1 MSKVIAIVTMLL
13 MMLVVGCRPTQY
25 IETVRNV
32 EVRDTLMVT
41 KPDTASM
48 RALVECDSLGNLL
61 VREIEALQGE
71 KAKVNAGVKFRN
83 PKEAE
88 INTEYILQPDTV
100 YVPMYREKET
110 TTQTIAPEEKPD
122 LWFARLLIGIII
134 GCLIPFKL
142 IK

>member
-25 IETVRNV
+25 IETVRHV
-32 EVRDTLMVT
+32 EVRDTLIVT

-71 KAKVNAGVKFRN
+71 EAKVNAGVKFRN